1 MSANFEIGQSQ
12 VTTTPI
18 SKVNNIKSNL
28 HKRRSLNEDLS
39 PITRKFIKLQSD
51 NDDTPKS
58 APQQSLIFTTPP
70 ISRLWCPSRLE
81 MIDLSPASPKPK
93 KRSLIFFNNLTHPF
107 MLNDHATK
115 YPHFLDKDYFE
126 KFAFKHPTLTSYT
139 EENFFEYNFWILKK
153 IGIGEFSEAF
163 KVRDKTGKTY
173 VIKKAKRP
181 FKNLCD
187 RQDKLEE
194 VEILWKL
201 GKHSNCLELISAWEQ
216 EGYLYLQTEYCEHGT
231 LEYYL
236 KNYKEN
242 KLPESEIWKMI
253 NDIAMGLK
261 HIHESNIIHNDLKP
275 GNVFITKNDR
285 LKIGDFGLATHWPVR
300 MGFDKEG
307 DRVYLAGEILSESRN
322 DKPADIFS
330 FGLIILELKRR
341 PIVTNILTANRTNS

>member
-231 LEYYL
+231 L
-236 KNYKEN
+236 
-242 KLPESEIWKMI
+242 
-253 NDIAMGLK
+253 
-261 HIHESNIIHNDLKP
+261 
-275 GNVFITKNDR
+275 
-285 LKIGDFGLATHWPVR
+285 KIGDFGLATHWPVR

-330 FGLIILELKRR
+330 FGLIILELKSTLGSQQIC
-341 PIVTNILTANRTNS
+341 PNTENSFIQPGLIRFERIGDSAEEYFEAPYIWV